1 MAKLAREFR
10 HALTAAE
17 ITKSIV
23 KGCAPSMRLPLP
35 ATIAG
40 AIIGCE
46 NRKRRGSLNAA
57 ARLPVF

>member
-17 ITKSIV
+17 FTKSIV
-23 KGCAPSMRLPLP
+23 KGCAPSVP
-35 ATIAG
+35 G
-40 AIIGCE
+40 E